1 MQELL
6 GLGSCSYIR
15 EGAKI
20 ETAVLGHIGCDDEL
34 RMALLGDFKVGIH
47 GPFLE
52 SNIKR
57 RLILLNQIDFQQ
69 KCFLITIGDD
79 GLEVVDF

>member
-6 GLGSCSYIR
+6 GLGGRSYIR
-15 EGAKI
+15 EGAKV

-34 RMALLGDFKVGIH
+34 GMAFLGDFQVGIH

-57 RLILLNQIDFQQ
+57 RLILLNQIDF
-69 KCFLITIGDD
+69 
-79 GLEVVDF
+79 